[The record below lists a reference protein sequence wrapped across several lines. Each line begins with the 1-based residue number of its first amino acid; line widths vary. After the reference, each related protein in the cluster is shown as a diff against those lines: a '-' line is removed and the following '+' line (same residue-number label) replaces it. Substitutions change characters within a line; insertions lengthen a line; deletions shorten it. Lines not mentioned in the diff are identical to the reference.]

1 MKTVRL
7 KIERVFISVHVR
19 KKRLVPKIVML
30 DVQTL
35 MSFFSFFFKEHE
47 FYDLRFFT
55 FFCI

>member
-7 KIERVFISVHVR
+7 KIERVFVSVHVR

-35 MSFFSFFFKEHE
+35 MSFFSFFF
-47 FYDLRFFT
+47 
-55 FFCI
+55 